1 MREIDHRH
9 VRSRFSN
16 HGLHHADVFGLRTE
30 VGQEGHRG
38 ETCHEHSVDVRW
50 RNRTLRP
57 EKPARK
63 CDGAGANPPMAPALS
78 ALPLRARLPAES
90 AGGLVTCDIP

>member
-1 MREIDHRH
+1 MVYAVGVERTGVELMNTVCLSID
-9 VRSRFSN
+9 
-16 HGLHHADVFGLRTE
+16 
-30 VGQEGHRG
+30 
-38 ETCHEHSVDVRW
+38 ETRCER
-50 RNRTLRP
+50 R
-57 EKPARK
+57 EKPADK